1 MLRSDLYDFSDAYI
15 VVKGVIAVTNPD
27 NGKRNKAVAFKN
39 NAPFINCFSKINGV
53 QIDNEEDLDVVI
65 PIYNLLKYRKNYRK
79 TTRSLWMYY
88 RDKPSNPLSSNS
100 KSFKCKTSVTGN
112 TYNVGDGEA
121 RYDANKVSKNETEVV
136 IPLKHLSIFWRTLN
150 IPLINCK
157 TEVILTLS
165 KNCALADMTARAA
178 GNNNDP
184 PATIAP
190 TGLEFQ
196 ITEIAKLHVPVV
208 TLSKENAKKLLE
220 QLKSGFKRTIKWN
233 KYRSQMTIQPQNNNL
248 NCSIDPTFTKV
259 NRLFVLSFERIEEN
273 NVKK

>member
-65 PIYNLLKYRKNYRK
+65 PIYNLQIDNEEDLDVVIPIYNLLKYRKNYRK

-88 RDKPSNPLSSNS
+88 RDEPSNPLSSNS
-100 KSFKCKTSVTGN
+100 KSFKCKISVTGN

-121 RYDANKVSKNETEVV
+121 AYDANKVSKNETEVV
-136 IPLKHLSIFWRTLN
+136 VPLKYLSIFWRTLN
-150 IPLINCK
+150 IPLIKCK

-184 PATIAP
+184 PTTVNP

-196 ITEIAKLHVPVV
+196 ITEITKLHVPVV
-208 TLSKENAKKLLE
+208 IFRKCQKT
-220 QLKSGFKRTIKWN
+220 FRTIK
-233 KYRSQMTIQPQNNNL
+233 I
-248 NCSIDPTFTKV
+248 
-259 NRLFVLSFERIEEN
+259 RI
-273 NVKK
+273 